1 MAILI
6 VNVGSTDLQ
15 VRGTHRDNGKP
26 TNVSASGRSDA
37 QAILDRYAEQTFIDA
52 YDGTVLAPDVVGW
65 PLVSKYLQW
74 FRDRGRRLQHVVI
87 FGTDQPETVGS
98 RRNGDTLISAQVLAR
113 LVADHG
119 ADVVDA
125 GGVHAAVLDV
135 DGADRHDRCLAR
147 FQELLPEVPS
157 AGSDRVHVAVTGG
170 TPGANFGLLLAAQ
183 AIWGDRVEALAA
195 REHAPAFPLDVARQM
210 RVAFQRQPVADL
222 FERGQFATA
231 AEIVRSWN
239 DDRFVPLALTAEAI
253 RLWLDQAHDEALAH
267 TNEATIHAGPHG
279 WPSVNEI
286 LHDLMADLQARRG
299 EAPVSRETELRRL
312 TDVYWNAD
320 LCFRQERH
328 VDFVARMALILE
340 RAIRCLIEEAINC
353 KVPESQN
360 ARKREEFE
368 KALTDYG
375 LSRTEGRGL
384 DYVAFVKIAK
394 DIAPNHCTFG
404 EDVADRAKRITE
416 HADALDRLRQLR
428 NESVV
433 GHRLEAVTPLRVAM
447 YVDDGLKKVFPNNGD
462 PRGVDGVQAA
472 IRAILGGVGHEPTGS
487 NLFLTYGERL
497 ARALLDI
504 PL

>member
-1 MAILI
+1 MAILLL
-6 VNVGSTDLQ
+6 NVGSQDLL
-15 VRGTHRDNGKP
+15 GPDRDARDPRKGA
-26 TNVSASGRSDA
+26 SSSGRIPA
-37 QAILDRYAEQTFIDA
+37 QSHLHRLDRGEQLDN
-52 YDGTVLAPDVVGW
+52 VEW
-65 PLVSKYLQW
+65 PLVSKYLAFVRSQGIHL
-74 FRDRGRRLQHVVI
+74 DRLI
-87 FGTDQPETVGS
+87 LFGTDQPETVAEQF
-98 RRNGDTLISAQVLAR
+98 RKGDTIVAAEVLR
-113 LVADHG
+113 RFVLNHG
-119 ADVVDA
+119 SDVVRSA
-125 GGVHAAVLDV
+125 TVVAVTV
-135 DGADRHDRCLAR
+135 DGADRHDRCLEYFR
-147 FQELLPEVPS
+147 RELPKWR
-157 AGSDRVHVAVTGG
+157 GDDDRVLVAVTGG
-170 TPGANFGLLLAAQ
+170 TPGVNLGLLMAAQ
-183 AIWGDRVEALAA
+183 ATWGDRVEAIGANPSD
-195 REHAPAFPLDVARQM
+195 PAFALDVARQM

-222 FERGQFATA
+222 LARGQFATA
-231 AEIVRSWN
+231 AEIVRSWH
-239 DDRFVPLALTAEAI
+239 DDRFAPLALAAEAI
-253 RLWLDQAHDEALAH
+253 RLWLDQAHDDALAL
-267 TNEATIHAGPHG
+267 TTEANNHAHPHG
-279 WPSVNEI
+279 GPAVNEV

-299 EAPVSRETELRRL
+299 EAPVSRETEVRRL

-320 LCFRQERH
+320 VCFRQERH

-340 RAIRCLIEEAINC
+340 RAIRCFIEEAINC

-368 KALTDYG
+368 KALTDHG

-394 DIAPNHCTFG
+394 DIATNNGKFG
-404 EDVADRAKRITE
+404 EDVDRRAKRITE

-433 GHRLEAVTPLRVAM
+433 GHRLEAVTPTRVAM
-447 YVDDGLKKVFPNNGD
+447 YIDAGLKRVFPNDGD